1 MGYARGQRREQCAFH
16 GPSLYYRWLVQ
27 VENIKY
33 RPREADYRPE
43 AQIND
48 DWHGDANLDNSRS
61 TETNVTIM
69 LDQLLK
75 VLTPSQGA
83 QDRFSAG
90 NMHPGA
96 FRVYG
101 GQVLAQ
107 CISAAVATV
116 DAERVLHSQHAY
128 FLRPGDPAKSIELEV
143 ERARDGLSF
152 SSRRVV
158 ALQGG
163 KPILVSTL
171 SFQVSSKGDDY
182 QPDMPDVPPPE
193 SLPNER
199 QLSLEAGKLDDSFM
213 ITTGED
219 LDIRVVE
226 PVDWDNP
233 VVREPVL
240 QAWMKTTGP
249 VPQDRGLHQSLLAYM
264 SDAFLIDVCLIAHGR
279 HFAGTDFQVA
289 SLDHALWFHED
300 FRADEWLLH
309 TVEAERIG
317 GGRGLARGNFYTRQ
331 GRLVAT
337 TMQQGVMR
345 FR

>member
-1 MGYARGQRREQCAFH
+1 
-16 GPSLYYRWLVQ
+16 
-27 VENIKY
+27 
-33 RPREADYRPE
+33 
-43 AQIND
+43 
-48 DWHGDANLDNSRS
+48 
-61 TETNVTIM
+61 M
-69 LDQLLK
+69 LAQLLE
-75 VLTPSQGA
+75 VLRPTPVGP
-83 QDRFSAG
+83 DRFAGG
-90 NMHPGA
+90 NMHPAA

-107 CISAAVATV
+107 SVSAAVATV
-116 DAERVLHSQHAY
+116 DSARVLHSQHAY
-128 FLRPGDPAKSIELEV
+128 FLRPGDPVKPIEFAV

-158 ALQGG
+158 ALQDG
-163 KPILVSTL
+163 KPIFVSSL
-171 SFQVSSKGDDY
+171 SFQSPSNGDDY
-182 QPDMPDVPPPE
+182 QPDMPQVPPPDT
-193 SLPNER
+193 LPNER
-199 QLSLEAGKLDDSFM
+199 QLSLEAGKLDESFM

-226 PVDWDNP
+226 PVDWNNP
-233 VVREPVL
+233 VPREPVL
-240 QAWMKTTGP
+240 QAWMKTTAP
-249 VPQDRGLHQSLLAYM
+249 VAPDRGLHQALLAYM

-279 HFAGTDFQVA
+279 HFASANFQVA

-317 GGRGLARGNFYTRQ
+317 GGRGLARGNFYTRE

-337 TMQQGVMR
+337 TMQQGLMR

>member
-1 MGYARGQRREQCAFH
+1 
-16 GPSLYYRWLVQ
+16 
-27 VENIKY
+27 
-33 RPREADYRPE
+33 
-43 AQIND
+43 
-48 DWHGDANLDNSRS
+48 
-61 TETNVTIM
+61 M
-69 LDQLLK
+69 LSQLLQ
-75 VLTPSQGA
+75 VLSPQPTGE
-83 QDRFSAG
+83 DRFTAG
-90 NMHPGA
+90 NMHPAA

-116 DAERVLHSQHAY
+116 DAGRMLHSQHAY
-128 FLRPGDPAKSIELEV
+128 FLRPGDPAKPIDLEV

-163 KPILVSTL
+163 KPILVSSL
-171 SFQVSSKGDDY
+171 SFQAPSNGDDY
-182 QPDMPDVPPPE
+182 QGAMPRVPPPE
-193 SLPNER
+193 SLPSER
-199 QLSLEAGKLDDSFM
+199 QLSLEAGILDESFM

-226 PVDWDNP
+226 PVDWNNP
-233 VVREPVL
+233 VPREPVL
-240 QAWMKTTGP
+240 QAWMKTAGP
-249 VPQDRGLHQSLLAYM
+249 VPDQRGLHEALLAYL

-279 HFAGTDFQVA
+279 HFAEPGFQVA
-289 SLDHALWFHED
+289 SLDHALWFHEA
-300 FRADEWLLH
+300 FRADDWLLH

-317 GGRGLARGNFYTRQ
+317 GGRGLARGSFYTRE

>member
-1 MGYARGQRREQCAFH
+1 
-16 GPSLYYRWLVQ
+16 
-27 VENIKY
+27 
-33 RPREADYRPE
+33 
-43 AQIND
+43 
-48 DWHGDANLDNSRS
+48 
-61 TETNVTIM
+61 M
-69 LDQLLK
+69 LDQLLD
-75 VLTPSQGA
+75 VLSPKPLGE
-83 QDRFSAG
+83 DRFASD

-107 CISAAVATV
+107 CVSAAVATV
-116 DAERVLHSQHAY
+116 DADRMLHSQHAY
-128 FLRPGDPAKSIELEV
+128 FLRPGRPSEPIEFEV
-143 ERARDGLSF
+143 ERARDGTSF

-158 ALQGG
+158 ALQRG
-163 KPILVSTL
+163 KPILVSSL
-171 SFQVSSKGDDY
+171 SFQQPSKGDDY
-182 QPDMPDVPPPE
+182 QPDIPQVPPPE
-193 SLPNER
+193 ALPSER
-199 QLSLEAGKLDDSFM
+199 QLSLEAGKLDESFM

-233 VVREPVL
+233 QPREPHL

-249 VPQDRGLHQSLLAYM
+249 VGDEPGMHQALLAYM
-264 SDAFLIDVCLIAHGR
+264 SDAFLIDVCLIVHGR
-279 HFAGTDFQVA
+279 HFEGPNLQVA

-317 GGRGLARGNFYTRQ
+317 GGRGLARGSFYTRE
-331 GRLVAT
+331 GRLVAS

-345 FR
+345 FRG

>member
-1 MGYARGQRREQCAFH
+1 
-16 GPSLYYRWLVQ
+16 
-27 VENIKY
+27 
-33 RPREADYRPE
+33 
-43 AQIND
+43 
-48 DWHGDANLDNSRS
+48 
-61 TETNVTIM
+61 M
-69 LDQLLK
+69 LAQLLD
-75 VLTPSQGA
+75 VLSPRSLGK
-83 QDRFSAG
+83 DRFTAG
-90 NMHPGA
+90 NMHPAA

-107 CISAAVATV
+107 CVSAAVATV
-116 DAERVLHSQHAY
+116 AAERVLHSQHAY
-128 FLRPGDPAKSIELEV
+128 FLRPGDPAREIVFEV

-163 KPILVSTL
+163 KPILVSSL
-171 SFQVSSKGDDY
+171 SFQMASTGDDY
-182 QPDMPDVPPPE
+182 QPDMPQVPPPE

-199 QLSLEAGKLDDSFM
+199 QLSLEAGKLDESFM

-226 PVDWDNP
+226 HVDWDHP
-233 VVREPVL
+233 VPREPRL
-240 QAWMKTTGP
+240 QAWMTTTSAIS
-249 VPQDRGLHQSLLAYM
+249 DERGLHQALLAYM
-264 SDAFLIDVCLIAHGR
+264 SDALLIDACLIAHGR
-279 HFAGTDFQVA
+279 HFAGTNFQVA

-300 FRADEWLLH
+300 FRADDWLLH

-317 GGRGLARGNFYTRQ
+317 GGRGLARGNFYTRA

>member
-1 MGYARGQRREQCAFH
+1 
-16 GPSLYYRWLVQ
+16 
-27 VENIKY
+27 
-33 RPREADYRPE
+33 
-43 AQIND
+43 
-48 DWHGDANLDNSRS
+48 
-61 TETNVTIM
+61 
-69 LDQLLK
+69 
-75 VLTPSQGA
+75 
-83 QDRFSAG
+83 
-90 NMHPGA
+90 MHPQA
-96 FRVYG
+96 PHRVYG

-107 CISAAVATV
+107 AVSAAVATV
-116 DAERVLHSQHAY
+116 EDDRAIHSQHAY
-128 FLRPGDPAKSIELEV
+128 FLRPGKPSEPITFEV

-163 KPILVSTL
+163 KPILVSSM
-171 SFQVSSKGDDY
+171 SFQQASTGDDY
-182 QPDMPDVPPPE
+182 QPDMPPVPPPE
-193 SLPNER
+193 ALPSER
-199 QLSLEAGKLDDSFM
+199 QLSLEAGNLDESFM

-233 VVREPVL
+233 VPREPVL

-249 VPQDRGLHQSLLAYM
+249 VPEQRGVHQALLTYL

-279 HFAGTDFQVA
+279 HFVNSNLQVA

-300 FRADEWLLH
+300 FRADDWLLH

-317 GGRGLARGNFYTRQ
+317 GGRGLARGSFYTRE

>member
-1 MGYARGQRREQCAFH
+1 
-16 GPSLYYRWLVQ
+16 
-27 VENIKY
+27 
-33 RPREADYRPE
+33 
-43 AQIND
+43 
-48 DWHGDANLDNSRS
+48 
-61 TETNVTIM
+61 M
-69 LDQLLK
+69 LSQLLE
-75 VLTPSQGA
+75 VLCPTSLGE
-83 QDRFSAG
+83 DRFTAR
-90 NMHPGA
+90 NMHPAA

-116 DAERVLHSQHAY
+116 DAERILHSQHAY
-128 FLRPGDPAKSIELEV
+128 FLRSGDPAKPIEFEV

-158 ALQGG
+158 AMQGG
-163 KPILVSTL
+163 KPILVSSL
-171 SFQVSSKGDDY
+171 SFQLPSKGDDY
-182 QPDMPDVPPPE
+182 QSPMMQVPPPE
-193 SLPNER
+193 SLPSER
-199 QLSLEAGKLDDSFM
+199 QLSLESGKLDESFM

-233 VVREPVL
+233 VPREPAL
-240 QAWMKTTGP
+240 QAWMKTTAP
-249 VPQDRGLHQSLLAYM
+249 VPGSRGLQQALLAYM

-279 HFAGTDFQVA
+279 HFAGANFQVA

-300 FRADEWLLH
+300 FRADQWLLH

-317 GGRGLARGNFYTRQ
+317 GGRGLARGNFYTRE

>member
-1 MGYARGQRREQCAFH
+1 
-16 GPSLYYRWLVQ
+16 
-27 VENIKY
+27 
-33 RPREADYRPE
+33 
-43 AQIND
+43 
-48 DWHGDANLDNSRS
+48 
-61 TETNVTIM
+61 M
-69 LDQLLK
+69 LDQLLH
-75 VLTPSQGA
+75 VITPQALG
-83 QDRFSAG
+83 QDRFIG
-90 NMHPGA
+90 DNMHPQA
-96 FRVYG
+96 PHRVYG

-107 CISAAVATV
+107 AVSAAVATV
-116 DAERVLHSQHAY
+116 EDDRAIHSQHAY
-128 FLRPGDPAKSIELEV
+128 FLRPGKPSEPITFEV

-163 KPILVSTL
+163 KPILVSSM
-171 SFQVSSKGDDY
+171 SFQQASTGDDY
-182 QPDMPDVPPPE
+182 QPDMPHVPPPE
-193 SLPNER
+193 ALPSER
-199 QLSLEAGKLDDSFM
+199 QLSLEAGNLDESFM

-233 VVREPVL
+233 VPREPVL

-249 VPQDRGLHQSLLAYM
+249 VPEQRGVHQALLTYL

-279 HFAGTDFQVA
+279 HFVNSNLQVA

-300 FRADEWLLH
+300 FRADDWLLH

-317 GGRGLARGNFYTRQ
+317 GGRGLARGSFYTRE

>member
-1 MGYARGQRREQCAFH
+1 
-16 GPSLYYRWLVQ
+16 
-27 VENIKY
+27 
-33 RPREADYRPE
+33 
-43 AQIND
+43 
-48 DWHGDANLDNSRS
+48 
-61 TETNVTIM
+61 M
-69 LDQLLK
+69 LDQLLEIISPRP
-75 VLTPSQGA
+75 VG
-83 QDRFSAG
+83 QDIFSGG
-90 NMHPGA
+90 NMHPEA

-107 CISAAVATV
+107 CVSAAVATV
-116 DAERVLHSQHAY
+116 AEDRTIHSQHAY
-128 FLRPGDPAKSIELEV
+128 FLRPGDPSEPISFEV

-158 ALQGG
+158 ALQRG
-163 KPILVSTL
+163 KPIMVSSM
-171 SFQVSSKGDDY
+171 SFQLASRGDDY
-182 QPDMPDVPPPE
+182 QVEMPQVPPPE
-193 SLPNER
+193 ALSSER
-199 QLSLEAGKLDDSFM
+199 QLSLEAGNLDESFM

-233 VVREPVL
+233 VPREPVL
-240 QAWMKTTGP
+240 QAWMKTSGP
-249 VPQDRGLHQSLLAYM
+249 MPDQAGLHQALLTYL
-264 SDAFLIDVCLIAHGR
+264 SDAFLIDVCLITHGR
-279 HFAGTDFQVA
+279 HFMGPDLQVA

-309 TVEAERIG
+309 TVNAERIG
-317 GGRGLARGNFYTRQ
+317 GGRGLARGSFYTRD